1 MKQITK
7 HFDTLKKAANYRNR
21 LYSKY
26 DKEILFIY
34 NEILNLKQKDIAA
47 MFRIS
52 QSALSKLISKNFSY
66 GRKSDS
72 DSN

>member
-26 DKEILFIY
+26 NQVQLLSFPVIGEKGIY
-34 NEILNLKQKDIAA
+34 VFLVNN
-47 MFRIS
+47 
-52 QSALSKLISKNFSY
+52 
-66 GRKSDS
+66 
-72 DSN
+72 

>member
-26 DKEILFIY
+26 NQVQLLSFPVISEKGIY
-34 NEILNLKQKDIAA
+34 VFLVND
-47 MFRIS
+47 
-52 QSALSKLISKNFSY
+52 
-66 GRKSDS
+66 
-72 DSN
+72 